1 MGPGVLHGLGLGS
14 ARQLTVRARG
24 QRGLQPVIGLPQCGR
39 RGSGASSQRQWPTV
53 NQSLGSAPSA
63 ADPAPRPKRWAPGPG
78 GGGVPAGHAL
88 LAADADAE
96 PADLGEGVV
105 VADDGTD
112 PRLADGRA
120 VSDIFDEGWAPILAS
135 IHRQIDHWQTAD
147 ETLGPETVLRPL
159 TLHGFRTESVGGWWG
174 SGWYES
180 TARRAVARAAGNGG
194 LPTAFPDTERLAD
207 TAACHPDLLDDDTF
221 SWLTEAVFEEESL
234 RRDALLPV
242 PAAVTLPDWA
252 AQDLPD
258 LLQPDID
265 EEEPDRTHTSGSEAA
280 DEQLGMKA

>member
-63 ADPAPRPKRWAPGPG
+63 ADPAPRPKRRAPGPG

-112 PRLADGRA
+112 PDSPTAARSATSSMKAG
-120 VSDIFDEGWAPILAS
+120 
-135 IHRQIDHWQTAD
+135 HRSS
-147 ETLGPETVLRPL
+147 PP
-159 TLHGFRTESVGGWWG
+159 
-174 SGWYES
+174 S
-180 TARRAVARAAGNGG
+180 TARSTTGRRPTKPSDRKPSCGRSLCTASVPSPSADGGGPAGMRARPAAPSLAPRATAASRPPSPTPSGSRTPPPVIPICWTTTRSPGSPRPSSRRSPFGVMPCCRSPQRSPFRTGQHRTCPTSSSRTSTKRN
-194 LPTAFPDTERLAD
+194 PTA
-207 TAACHPDLLDDDTF
+207 
-221 SWLTEAVFEEESL
+221 LT
-234 RRDALLPV
+234 
-242 PAAVTLPDWA
+242 PAARKRPM
-252 AQDLPD
+252 
-258 LLQPDID
+258 
-265 EEEPDRTHTSGSEAA
+265 SS
-280 DEQLGMKA
+280 